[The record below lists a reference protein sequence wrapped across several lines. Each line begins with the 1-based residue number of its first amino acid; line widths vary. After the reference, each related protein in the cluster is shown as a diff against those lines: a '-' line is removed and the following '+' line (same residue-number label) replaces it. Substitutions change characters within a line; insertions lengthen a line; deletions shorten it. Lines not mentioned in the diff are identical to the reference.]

1 MEIALLESQV
11 WKGWEV
17 VVLLWGTQDAVR
29 DIIVV
34 VVNVTASRA
43 VEIYQL
49 PLVGGG

>member
-17 VVLLWGTQDAVR
+17 VVLLWRAQDTVR

-34 VVNVTASRA
+34 VVDVAAPGA
-43 VEIYQL
+43 VEIHQL
-49 PLVGGG
+49 SLVGGG